1 MLRRIDLLFDTM
13 GRKNRSTIRISLFE
27 DATTLGDLAE
37 RTPFAS
43 WMHDASE
50 WGSNPQISLDLAEM
64 PLQRGRTYGILI
76 KSSGGALTTLRL
88 CSASAPAIRLLN
100 VFFLMGMPYLV
111 RSACVEKDS
120 AFRPLFSFRPC
131 LSFSFLAGSSPV
143 RDYLLFSVCIGWL
156 HIVAKPFPHPIDEA
170 SHHYKA
176 CCVSRMMPL
185 ESSLGKLLGNEVPD
199 NFQPAFTIRDSV
211 WGVFYE
217 PEANRKSFWVNP
229 HLSHTI
235 PVGHAVLAVPLAF
248 SRFLSVPVRPSIL
261 LGRFFNYLVYV
272 LLCVAAIRF
281 SKSCASFFATASLL
295 PMEQWL
301 AGSFSTDPLICGG
314 AFLFAGIVCGTRQKD
329 G

>member
-1 MLRRIDLLFDTM
+1 MGVESADFFGFGGNAIATRANLWNTDQIVRGGVDDSPSVFRVRARDPSAECVFLDGHAISGSLCLRGERQ
-13 GRKNRSTIRISLFE
+13 RISAVVLFS
-27 DATTLGDLAE
+27 AMLVLLVFGL
-37 RTPFAS
+37 FA
-43 WMHDASE
+43 
-50 WGSNPQISLDLAEM
+50 
-64 PLQRGRTYGILI
+64 
-76 KSSGGALTTLRL
+76 
-88 CSASAPAIRLLN
+88 
-100 VFFLMGMPYLV
+100 FFL
-111 RSACVEKDS
+111 
-120 AFRPLFSFRPC
+120 F
-131 LSFSFLAGSSPV
+131 AGSSPV